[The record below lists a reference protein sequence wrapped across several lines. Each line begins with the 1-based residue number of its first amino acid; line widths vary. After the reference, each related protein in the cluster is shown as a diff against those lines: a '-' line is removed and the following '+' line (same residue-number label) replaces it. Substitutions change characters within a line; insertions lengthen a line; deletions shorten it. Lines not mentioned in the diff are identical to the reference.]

1 MTQRPGE
8 VTPLSGSTRTASGV
22 SPTGD
27 RHQAGTDPRRRRRRR
42 PRPPHPAGLAM
53 GTLFAVVAMTP
64 SLLPRDWLYQG
75 LVSGISGAL
84 GYGVGVALAR
94 VLRFV
99 PAWRRLVSAA
109 RGRVPPALAPHLL
122 PVLGLLAAVAVVVM
136 LVVGARW
143 QRAMTAAIGMPPPST
158 LDWLRA
164 GPLLVL
170 IAAAF
175 VLAARGV
182 WWVSR
187 HLDALL
193 EQRLRWP
200 HAVASVVATVLVLGG
215 VVLVNDVL
223 LQRALGA
230 ADAAFA
236 ARNDRDHPG
245 VERPSAAER
254 SGAPGS
260 LVAWASLGREGR
272 RFVAGGP
279 STDDL
284 RTAAPDAAPTTPVR
298 VYVGIENADT
308 PRERADLAVEELER
322 TGAFERQVL
331 LLVTTTGSGWV
342 NEAAVEPLE
351 LMYAGDTAAV
361 ATQYSYLPSWLSF
374 LFDRA
379 RVSEESQALATAVEA
394 HLARLPADER
404 PLLLAYGE
412 SLGSYGSETAFPSL
426 ADIRARTDG
435 VLWVGP
441 PDANAVW
448 HALVERRDPGTP
460 AVAPVYASG
469 LLVRFA
475 GDAAQITTP
484 TTPWDQPRALYLQH
498 ADDPVV
504 WWSPDVVLSAPD
516 RLREQPADTDRPAM
530 RWFPVVT
537 FWQLTFDLLNAKSVP
552 DGYGHNY
559 DGLVLDGWVGVV
571 PPDGWTA
578 ADTARVRAV
587 LAE

>member
-1 MTQRPGE
+1 MAQRPG
-8 VTPLSGSTRTASGV
+8 VSTPPSPTRPAPGA

-27 RHQAGTDPRRRRRRR
+27 PRQAGTDPARRHRRR
-42 PRPPHPAGLAM
+42 PRPPHPVGLAM

-94 VLRFV
+94 VLRLV
-99 PAWRRLVSAA
+99 PAWRRLVSTM
-109 RGRVPPALAPHLL
+109 RGRVPAALASRRL
-122 PVLGLLAAVAVVVM
+122 PAVVVLAAAAVVVM

-143 QRAMTAAIGMPPPST
+143 QRAMTAAVGMPPPST

-170 IAAAF
+170 IATSF
-175 VLAARGV
+175 VLGARGV
-182 WWVSR
+182 WWVGR
-187 HLDALL
+187 RVDALL
-193 EQRLRWP
+193 ERRLHWP

-223 LQRALGA
+223 LHRALGA

-236 ARNDRDHPG
+236 ARNAQDHPG
-245 VERPSAAER
+245 VARPSAAER

-260 LVAWASLGREGR
+260 LVAWESLGREGR
-272 RFVAGGP
+272 RFVAGAP

-284 RTAAPDAAPTTPVR
+284 RAAAPDAAPTAPVR
-298 VYVGIENADT
+298 VYVGIENAGT
-308 PRERADLAVEELER
+308 PRERAALAVEELER
-322 TGAFERQVL
+322 TGAFDRQVL
-331 LLVTTTGSGWV
+331 LLATTTGSGWV
-342 NEAAVEPLE
+342 NGSAVESLE
-351 LMYAGDTAAV
+351 LMYAGDTATV

-374 LFDRA
+374 LFDRSRA
-379 RVSEESQALATAVEA
+379 SQESRALATAVEE
-394 HLARLPADER
+394 HLAGLPEDER

-412 SLGSYGSETAFPSL
+412 SLGSYGSETAYTSL
-426 ADIRARTDG
+426 ADIRERTDG
-435 VLWVGP
+435 VLWAGP
-441 PDANAVW
+441 PDANPVW

-469 LLVRFA
+469 LFVRFA

-484 TTPWDQPRALYLQH
+484 TTPWEPPRALYLQH

-504 WWSPDVVLSAPD
+504 WWSPDVLLSAPD
-516 RLREQPADTDRPAM
+516 RLREQPAGTDRPAM

-571 PPDGWTA
+571 PPEGWTA
-578 ADTARVRAV
+578 ADTERVRAV
-587 LAE
+587 LAPP

>member
-1 MTQRPGE
+1 
-8 VTPLSGSTRTASGV
+8 
-22 SPTGD
+22 
-27 RHQAGTDPRRRRRRR
+27 
-42 PRPPHPAGLAM
+42 M

-94 VLRFV
+94 VLRLV
-99 PAWRRLVSAA
+99 PAWRRLVATT
-109 RGRVPPALAPHLL
+109 RGRVPTALASRQL
-122 PVLGLLAAVAVVVM
+122 PAVVALSAAAVVAM
-136 LVVGARW
+136 LVVGAGW
-143 QRAMTAAIGMPPPST
+143 QRAMTAAVGMPPPST

-170 IAAAF
+170 IAVVL

-187 HLDALL
+187 RVDALL
-193 EQRLRWP
+193 ERRLHWP

-223 LQRALGA
+223 LHRALGA

-236 ARNDRDHPG
+236 ARNADDHPG

-254 SGAPGS
+254 SGAAGS
-260 LVAWASLGREGR
+260 LVAWESLGREGR

-284 RTAAPDAAPTTPVR
+284 QTAVPDAAPATPVR
-298 VYVGIENADT
+298 VYVGIENAGT
-308 PRERADLAVEELER
+308 AGERAALAVEELER

-342 NEAAVEPLE
+342 NEAAVAPLE

-374 LFDRA
+374 LVDRSRA
-379 RVSEESQALATAVEA
+379 GQESRALTAAVEE
-394 HLARLPADER
+394 HLAGMPADER

-412 SLGSYGSETAFPSL
+412 SLGSYGSETAYSSL
-426 ADIRARTDG
+426 ADIRERTDG
-435 VLWVGP
+435 VLWAGP
-441 PDANAVW
+441 PDANPVW

-469 LLVRFA
+469 LFVRFA

-484 TTPWDQPRALYLQH
+484 TTPWEPPRALYLQH

-516 RLREQPADTDRPAM
+516 RLRERPVGTDRPTM

-571 PPDGWTA
+571 PPDGWTVT
-578 ADTARVRAV
+578 DTERVRAV
-587 LAE
+587 LTR